1 MQLVD
6 VLGNDHAFAVLPG
19 PTADAVAGI
28 DRRLAV
34 GSLRAEIGVP
44 SVAAGSDCLGELL
57 AEPVG
62 AREAAEIRTLAGA
75 GAGDKKRRVGLLRQG
90 AGIDAEHER
99 DRYAKGRRAHR
110 RIHPDPPAAS
120 RGYRC
125 YDSRA
130 MKIIHAPVGV
140 GSDLL
145 HLIWKLTSS
154 ACGVPT
160 SIMNSASAT
169 PSLRK

>member
-6 VLGNDHAFAVLPG
+6 ILGDRHALAVLPG
-19 PTADAVAGI
+19 SASDAVARV

-34 GSLRAEIGVP
+34 GGLRAEVGVP
-44 SVAAGSDCLGELL
+44 GMAAGTDCLGELL
-57 AEPVG
+57 AQPVG
-62 AREAAEIRTLAGA
+62 AGEAAEIATLAGA
-75 GAGDKKRRVGLLRQG
+75 GAGDKKRRAGLLRQG

-99 DRYAKGRRAHR
+99 DRYAKGRRARR

-120 RGYRC
+120 RGYRF

-154 ACGVPT
+154 ACAVPT